1 MQAGGKYKAAAKPLH
16 ESAHRQSLARAT
28 ALAVVVAS
36 LVLAI
41 LLMLRTKDGASPSG
55 SDAEAGEKQSIRAAS
70 RTNNC
75 FDVTSDPEL
84 YRCAGDEGGET
95 LFPGSSS
102 SQASS
107 AGQDGGTFST
117 ELQLTNATVPLA
129 LLPSE
134 LRGEARTKALHHWAA
149 AQRAGSWDHL
159 SLGELSARAPAA
171 GICMSSDGEDD
182 SDTSV

>member
-1 MQAGGKYKAAAKPLH
+1 MQAGGKHKAKLWVLH
-16 ESAHRQSLARAT
+16 ENAHLQGGHACAT
-28 ALAVVVAS
+28 ALAAVAAS
-36 LVLAI
+36 LILAI
-41 LLMLRTKDGASPSG
+41 LLMLRRRHTKDGASG
-55 SDAEAGEKQSIRAAS
+55 SDAQAGERQSLRAAS
-70 RTNNC
+70 RTSNC

-84 YRCAGDEGGET
+84 YRCAGDEGGGT

-107 AGQDGGTFST
+107 AGGDRGSLST
-117 ELQLTNATVPLA
+117 ELQRTNATVPLA

-159 SLGELSARAPAA
+159 SLGEPSTRAPAA
-171 GICMSSDGEDD
+171 GTRMSSSDGEDD
-182 SDTSV
+182 SD